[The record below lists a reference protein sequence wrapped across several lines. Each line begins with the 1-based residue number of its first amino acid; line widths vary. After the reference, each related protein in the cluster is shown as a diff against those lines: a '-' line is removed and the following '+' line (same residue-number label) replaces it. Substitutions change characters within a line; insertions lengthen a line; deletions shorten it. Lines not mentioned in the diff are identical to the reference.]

1 MPYRKPFYRRA
12 RKFVRKQVA
21 GRLKKRYIRK
31 NGNFRVAKLAS
42 DVAYLKSSLNTER
55 KHIDFQITN
64 QVVANQLEPNAG
76 SRSLR
81 AGVARPT
88 RTTPVIYR
96 LVLPER
102 GVAYNQRIG
111 NQLKI
116 TNIHCKFQIER
127 LNRQNYQ
134 NSCHWKF
141 FIFFVKAGDEFTPT
155 IDQLFEQDVNGN
167 YTPMCRTNSQ
177 EFKKFYRPRML
188 SKSGKIVEQVNGNNQ
203 GQCHYKYINMS
214 QRMNTRVMFDNAEY
228 RTFVDQEASDQTNN
242 VDDFPC
248 VENMRPYICFLSDD
262 NSGGANNAT
271 TDTDAI
277 DFTGSIRIS
286 YVDN

>member
-1 MPYRKPFYRRA
+1 MIFKKNRVKKYVRR
-12 RKFVRKQVA
+12 QVM
-21 GRLKKRYIRK
+21 RPLKKRYTRK
-31 NGNFRVAKLAS
+31 SGNLKYGQIVS
-42 DVAYLKSSLNTER
+42 DLNYIKSSLNTER

-64 QVVANQLEPNAG
+64 LLPSNQLEANLG
-76 SRSLR
+76 TRSLR

-88 RTTPVIYR
+88 RNTPVIYR
-96 LVLPER
+96 IVLPER

-111 NQLKI
+111 NQIKI
-116 TNIHCKFQIER
+116 TNIHAKFQIER

-134 NSCHWKF
+134 TSCHWKMF
-141 FIFFVKAGDEFTPT
+141 MFFVKAGDEFSPS

-177 EFKKFYRPRML
+177 EFRKFYRPKML
-188 SKSGKIVEQVNGNNQ
+188 TKTGKIVEQVNGNNQ
-203 GQCHYKYINMS
+203 GACHYKYVNIS
-214 QRMNTRVMFDNAEY
+214 QKMNVKVQFENATY
-228 RTFVDQEASDQTNN
+228 STFVDQEPSDQNNN

-248 VENMRPYICFLSDD
+248 VDVMRPYICFLSDD
-262 NSGGANNAT
+262 NSGGTNNT
-271 TDTDAI
+271 TNDTDAI